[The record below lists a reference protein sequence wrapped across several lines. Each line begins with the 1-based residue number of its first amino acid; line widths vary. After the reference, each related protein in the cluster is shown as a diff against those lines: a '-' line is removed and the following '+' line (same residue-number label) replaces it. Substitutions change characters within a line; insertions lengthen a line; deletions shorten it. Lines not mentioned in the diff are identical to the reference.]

1 MNIKKIAKEIS
12 KSMYPHLE
20 VGAMDYKKKD
30 RERLVS
36 IIETKLNNNEVLDLV
51 SEPLFKQSEVKM
63 ICEKLARACTPSA
76 YIRGIDERFE
86 KWWNATINAS

>member
-1 MNIKKIAKEIS
+1 MNKLREQFEKETGIKHKEV
-12 KSMYPHLE
+12 HLME
-20 VGAMDYKKKD
+20 QRVKCFDDSYV
-30 RERLVS
+30 EWLES
-36 IIETKLNNNEVLDLV
+36 KLNNNEVLDLV